1 MASTVRMPKVEL
13 HVHLDGAFDA
23 GVLHRA
29 AKACLADGKLSEHI
43 AAKVSEC
50 GDDVEAFTKLVSCHP
65 EDQSLKA
72 MIDRF
77 VFFLTFVQGNLPIIE
92 ELACA
97 FVSRQA
103 AQNVLY
109 TEVRYSPHIMTSV
122 GTYDG
127 DAGANASGSD
137 DMHAQAQA
145 VVEAVT
151 RGLRRGCEK
160 HPGTEITQILCFLD
174 GKVEWIDSLMQI
186 ASTGRA
192 ASAAASALPFGA
204 QPLETCPIVG
214 VDIAAGEDHFV
225 PAAST
230 TVNGVWCE
238 NGASQSE
245 NSAKHRQ
252 ALRKCREMGLGIT
265 NHAGETGI
273 AANVSAAVSDAYGR
287 ATRIGHGS
295 ADCHGL
301 PRIASLIREL
311 PASATGPLIATD
323 CHGLHLSSGTLQ
335 WPLRSR
341 WRPRP
346 RQTVHLRGRRRWRR
360 RSTRSD

>member
-1 MASTVRMPKVEL
+1 MPKVEL

-29 AKACLADGKLSEHI
+29 AKACLADGKLSEDI

-65 EDQSLKA
+65 EDQSLKS

-160 HPGTEITQILCFLD
+160 HPGTEIAQILCFLD

-230 TVNGVWCE
+230 TMNGV
-238 NGASQSE
+238 
-245 NSAKHRQ
+245 
-252 ALRKCREMGLGIT
+252 
-265 NHAGETGI
+265 
-273 AANVSAAVSDAYGR
+273 
-287 ATRIGHGS
+287 
-295 ADCHGL
+295 
-301 PRIASLIREL
+301 
-311 PASATGPLIATD
+311 
-323 CHGLHLSSGTLQ
+323 
-335 WPLRSR
+335 
-341 WRPRP
+341 
-346 RQTVHLRGRRRWRR
+346 
-360 RSTRSD
+360 